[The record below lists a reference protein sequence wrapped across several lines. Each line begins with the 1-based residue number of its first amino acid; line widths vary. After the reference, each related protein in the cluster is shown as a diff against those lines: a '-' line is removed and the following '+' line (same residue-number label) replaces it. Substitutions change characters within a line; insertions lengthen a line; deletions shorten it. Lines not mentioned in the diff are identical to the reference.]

1 MGSKML
7 FILFT
12 LTLDTHPWTL
22 LYALAA
28 LALVMLLLILVD
40 KPYRD
45 EEGHEGMTHGDWQA
59 ALSQVLLLIIYYV
72 SALCL
77 WDQEAQIEQISDDE
91 LILLGGKTELS
102 DGVAFQ
108 SAVAGVGVVFVQ
120 ISAAAYA
127 AHTSAAPEDG
137 AAMANPPDDE
147 EDTVTLENPMFADKT
162 GEGKDPED
170 VGDPKHEWIESV
182 IVLLRGCASPSFCDA
197 LKRIMRSHIQ

>member
-7 FILFT
+7 FVAFT
-12 LTLDTHPWTL
+12 LTLDTRPWTL

-28 LALVMLLLILVD
+28 LALAMLLLILVD

-59 ALSQVLLLIIYYV
+59 ALSQVLLLIIYGV

-77 WDQEAQIEQISDDE
+77 RDQEDQEAQISASE

-102 DGVAFQ
+102 DDVAFQ

-120 ISAAAYA
+120 ISAVAYA
-127 AHTSAAPEDG
+127 AHTSAAPEGKDD
-137 AAMANPPDDE
+137 AATATPPDDNDE
-147 EDTVTLENPMFADKT
+147 EDAVKIENPM
-162 GEGKDPED
+162 
-170 VGDPKHEWIESV
+170 
-182 IVLLRGCASPSFCDA
+182 
-197 LKRIMRSHIQ
+197 Q